1 MLNINPN
8 YYKDLPTLANENV
21 ENELL
26 KRTEKTLYNLI
37 KENSH
42 DFNKITSRLIT
53 KELERMI
60 VKLNSDANV
69 KSFDIKLISAYIEDL
84 STNELTDLDIKT
96 YLYYQSIKSPMI
108 FIKYLINNS
117 NMLYDNRINSKVL
130 AYKNSFINMY
140 HNKENKDEEM

>member
-1 MLNINPN
+1 MLFTNMNLN
-8 YYKDLPTLANENV
+8 YYKDLPTLVNENV

-37 KENSH
+37 KENLH
-42 DFNKITSRLIT
+42 DFNKITDKLVTR
-53 KELERMI
+53 ELERMI

-84 STNELTDLDIKT
+84 STNELDTKT
-96 YLYYQSIKSPMI
+96 YLYYQPIESPMI

-140 HNKENKDEEM
+140 YNKENKSTI

>member
-8 YYKDLPTLANENV
+8 YYKDLPTLANENI

-42 DFNKITSRLIT
+42 DFNKITNRLIT

-60 VKLNSDANV
+60 VKLNSDAML
-69 KSFDIKLISAYIEDL
+69 SHLI
-84 STNELTDLDIKT
+84 
-96 YLYYQSIKSPMI
+96 
-108 FIKYLINNS
+108 
-117 NMLYDNRINSKVL
+117 
-130 AYKNSFINMY
+130 
-140 HNKENKDEEM
+140 